1 MQDAYTYT
9 MHLITEHASCMY
21 KVTNPRPMHKNYFEN
36 LFPTVVQGPFF
47 SDMHEQIYMP
57 VTSIYKSDILSYTFW
72 KGVIK

>member
-47 SDMHEQIYMP
+47 LTCMNRFIY
-57 VTSIYKSDILSYTFW
+57 VSYQHLQE
-72 KGVIK
+72 